1 MKNLLMIF
9 TMLVLLFSC
18 EPVFAQTG
26 SLTQGDS
33 IIVVDPGYN
42 RIVEIVLVD
51 SASTADTCV
60 VEMLNPINNTWI
72 TIRVIDQL
80 TGNGVTVLVPGVSAT
95 GKLYEVPLSYPAV
108 LRLRKTDVAQLT
120 ESIYYNIR
128 IK

>member
-1 MKNLLMIF
+1 
-9 TMLVLLFSC
+9 MLVLLVSC
-18 EPVFAQTG
+18 PAVEAQTG
-26 SLTQGDS
+26 FLTEGDS
-33 IIVVDPGYN
+33 IIVIDPGYQ
-42 RIVEIVLVD
+42 RVVEIVLVD

-120 ESIYYNIR
+120 ERIYYSIR
-128 IK
+128 LR